1 MFTKPDPALAERIY
15 TAVLQIPAGTV
26 ATYGEIA
33 AVVGGGIEAREV
45 GYALGD
51 LPATRHADVPW
62 QRVVAR
68 DGAIS
73 TRGTGQRVLLEAEGV
88 AFDETGRV
96 IMARHAWRGPD
107 PAWAIA
113 HGFHTLPDKGE
124 RGEQLSLL

>member
-15 TAVLQIPAGTV
+15 IAVLQVRVGAV

-51 LPATRHADVPW
+51 LPATRQTAVPW

-73 TRGTGQRVLLEAEGV
+73 TRGTSQRVLLEGEGV

-107 PAWAIA
+107 SDWAIA
-113 HGFHTLPDKGE
+113 HGFHTLSDKGE
-124 RGEQLSLL
+124 RGEQLLLL